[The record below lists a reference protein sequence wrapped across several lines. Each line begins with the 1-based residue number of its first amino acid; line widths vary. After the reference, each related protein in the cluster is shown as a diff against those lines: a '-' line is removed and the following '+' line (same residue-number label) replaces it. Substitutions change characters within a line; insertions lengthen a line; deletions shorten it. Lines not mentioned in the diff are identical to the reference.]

1 MPRMFLLVLLFV
13 VWAAPLPSAQQA
25 PAPPRPPAAFRT
37 TLDIVSVDVVVRD
50 RNNNIVR
57 GLTEKD
63 FEIREDGA
71 PQNIRAFSFQEIN
84 DNAAPVS
91 NVALLGDV
99 NARVI
104 ESANKPVST
113 SAATAVPLAPI
124 TAADKPLKSEDVAG
138 RRLIVL
144 LFDTSSMQPED
155 VQRSVESAQ
164 KYVDTEMSAADLVSV
179 ATVSSL
185 LNVMQDFS
193 SDKLL
198 VMAALNKIAY
208 TEGTATPPPDAS
220 TAATDEAAAAA
231 TDETAAE
238 TAELDLFNNDMRLR
252 VLKTLAETL
261 APIDQKKAIVY
272 FSAGMQRSGSD
283 NQVELRAAVNAAVRA
298 NVSIYSVD
306 TRGLQAIVPGGD
318 ARQASGRGQALF
330 SGRGVAQQFAQLS
343 QSQDTLSTLS
353 VDTGGRAFTDSNNF
367 GAVFTRIKRDMSAY
381 YILGYSSGNKSKD
394 GRFRRI
400 SVRVKTE
407 GLRVE
412 ARAGYYADRDF
423 AHTNKGDRES
433 QMTEQLYAAVSATDV
448 PVIVTSNFFRVSP
461 EKNLYYVPVS
471 MAVPGSFVPVPEGK
485 DKAILDF
492 MGEVRDE
499 RGFPVGRIRQ
509 TMELPATA
517 TSSLV
522 GKQVLYQSG
531 VMLPPGRFSVK
542 VVVRENTHGAMGTF
556 EAPITIP
563 QFGQAV
569 GPPGTPARL
578 KVSSVVL
585 STQLQAVKPGKSDNP
600 LVRDG
605 IQLLPN
611 LTHVVSRDQ
620 KLFFYYE
627 VYDPTSTDGQPIEV
641 HTSLAFYRGKVKV
654 METPVVIRQT
664 IDAADRKAALFQFEV
679 AVNSFEPGLYT
690 CQVNIV
696 DEIAGTFAF
705 PRLDLFVR

>member
-1 MPRMFLLVLLFV
+1 
-13 VWAAPLPSAQQA
+13 
-25 PAPPRPPAAFRT
+25 
-37 TLDIVSVDVVVRD
+37 
-50 RNNNIVR
+50 
-57 GLTEKD
+57 
-63 FEIREDGA
+63 
-71 PQNIRAFSFQEIN
+71 
-84 DNAAPVS
+84 
-91 NVALLGDV
+91 
-99 NARVI
+99 
-104 ESANKPVST
+104 
-113 SAATAVPLAPI
+113 
-124 TAADKPLKSEDVAG
+124 
-138 RRLIVL
+138 
-144 LFDTSSMQPED
+144 
-155 VQRSVESAQ
+155 
-164 KYVDTEMSAADLVSV
+164 
-179 ATVSSL
+179 
-185 LNVMQDFS
+185 
-193 SDKLL
+193 
-198 VMAALNKIAY
+198 
-208 TEGTATPPPDAS
+208 
-220 TAATDEAAAAA
+220 
-231 TDETAAE
+231 
-238 TAELDLFNNDMRLR
+238 MRLR
-252 VLKTLAETL
+252 VLKTLADTL

-318 ARQASGRGQALF
+318 ARQASGRGQSLF

-367 GAVFTRIKRDMSAY
+367 GAVFQRIKRDISAY
-381 YILGYSSGNKSKD
+381 YILGYSSGNKARD

-400 SVRVKTE
+400 NVRVEETE

-423 AHTNKGDRES
+423 AHTNSGDRET

-448 PVIVTSNFFRVSP
+448 PVIVTSSFFRLARQ
-461 EKNLYYVPVS
+461 ELYYVPVS
-471 MAVPGSFVPVPEGK
+471 MAVPGSSVPVPAGK

-517 TSSLV
+517 TSTLV

-542 VVVRENTHGAMGTF
+542 VVVRENAHGAMGTF
-556 EAPITIP
+556 EAPITVP
-563 QFGQAV
+563 ELKQS
-569 GPPGTPARL
+569 PL

-605 IQLLPN
+605 MQLLPN
-611 LTHVVSRDQ
+611 LTRVVSRDQ

-627 VYDPTSTDGQPIEV
+627 VYDPTLG
-641 HTSLAFYRGKVKV
+641 R
-654 METPVVIRQT
+654 RQ
-664 IDAADRKAALFQFEV
+664 DARNCAPASRSIAAR
-679 AVNSFEPGLYT
+679 S
-690 CQVNIV
+690 
-696 DEIAGTFAF
+696 
-705 PRLDLFVR
+705 R

>member
-1 MPRMFLLVLLFV
+1 MPRMFLLVLLVV
-13 VWAAPLPSAQQA
+13 VWAAPMPSAQQT
-25 PAPPRPPAAFRT
+25 PAPQRPPAAFRT

-71 PQNIRAFSFQEIN
+71 AQNIRAFSFQEIN

-91 NVALLGDV
+91 SVALLGDV

-104 ESANKPVST
+104 ESAAKPA
-113 SAATAVPLAPI
+113 SASVPLAPV
-124 TAADKPLKSEDVAG
+124 TAADTPLKSEDVAG

-423 AHTNKGDRES
+423 AHTTKGDRES